1 MVARNFFLNRVM
13 LAFAF
18 LITSLAGCG
27 GGGSNLVP
35 VTGTVTYQGKPLA
48 NATVTF
54 IPQGDGSLGVASTG
68 EDGTFRIET
77 GGEFGVA
84 PGMCSVTV
92 TKMESSGGGQAALEK
107 MSEAE
112 RQKMMMSGKSQSII
126 SGTAKSVI
134 PAQYGN
140 ALTSGLTFDVKPEA
154 ENNFPITLQ

>member
-1 MVARNFFLNRVM
+1 M
-13 LAFAF
+13 
-18 LITSLAGCG
+18 
-27 GGGSNLVP
+27 
-35 VTGTVTYQGKPLA
+35 
-48 NATVTF
+48 
-54 IPQGDGSLGVASTG
+54 
-68 EDGTFRIET
+68 
-77 GGEFGVA
+77 
-84 PGMCSVTV
+84 TV